1 MSFIAFGLM
10 SFVAPSVASAE
21 LLDLDYSC
29 RVALVNES
37 YRNVLANPSNY
48 LTGTYGSD
56 AWSPGNPIS
65 VHHATV
71 GGSSLVYSASSHE
84 IGTSTDRL
92 SGTETGTYSGTGNEY
107 GYIDGTY
114 DGSYDNPQSVLGDV
128 LFMDGTIS
136 GSTYTTTS
144 ENGTTTG
151 NISCTILGNQ
161 TSDTTTSGTG
171 STVSN
176 FQDYLEIRPSTK
188 IDISNFNNLTLL
200 IYFEGFG
207 VFPDNTPLYL
217 SGFWGG
223 SPMFHN
229 DNGTNSSFT
238 TAYGY
243 MLAMRAMAN
252 ITQVQQSTSGRYFP
266 NTGIGYSRIV
276 VVVPCNYVIAG
287 RYDSLLFPNYWKLYR
302 DLGNESTEQI
312 SGNINSQTN
321 SINNQIQQ
329 QTQNQTNQL
338 KDTTGSDGILS
349 VPKNVGNSIYEQ
361 VTFTNQIAGIS
372 SQLATTVASAD
383 ASEGGFTL
391 PSWEF
396 QGQQIWPQMTVS
408 PWTDIPIDIKS
419 KVRLF
424 NTMVFAILWIRSL
437 WNWIASIFG
446 FEQVDDSGGAFDDMF
461 DDDDGYSGFD
471 YNAASKRSNEMMK
484 KLGYYH

>member
-1 MSFIAFGLM
+1 M
-10 SFVAPSVASAE
+10 SFVLFGLLCFAIPITAYAE

-29 RVALVNES
+29 RVALVDAS
-37 YRNVLANPSNY
+37 FRTVLANPEQY
-48 LTGTYGSD
+48 VTGTYGSD
-56 AWSPGNPIS
+56 SWSPGNPIS

-161 TSDTTTSGTG
+161 TSDTTTNGTG

-176 FQDYLEIRPSTK
+176 LQDYFEVRPSTK
-188 IDISNFNNLTLL
+188 IDISSFSNLTLL

-207 VFPDNTPLYL
+207 VFPDDTPLYL
-217 SGFWGG
+217 SGFWGS
-223 SPMFHN
+223 SPLLHN

-252 ITQVQQSTSGRYFP
+252 MTQVQQSTSGRYFP

-321 SINNQIQQ
+321 SVNNQIQQ

-338 KDTTGSDGILS
+338 KDTTGSDSIASGAVDSATSWYNRLGFISQIGDLGTRFAS
-349 VPKNVGNSIYEQ
+349 SISSGQAVNSIQFPELKFQQYTLLEAQNVQLSGWLPADIENRVKDFATLLFGIVWAKSMYAWIDLIFHGKMRESMSEEEYELQ
-361 VTFTNQIAGIS
+361 GI
-372 SQLATTVASAD
+372 D
-383 ASEGGFTL
+383 R
-391 PSWEF
+391 
-396 QGQQIWPQMTVS
+396 MH
-408 PWTDIPIDIKS
+408 WTDI
-419 KVRLF
+419 
-424 NTMVFAILWIRSL
+424 
-437 WNWIASIFG
+437 
-446 FEQVDDSGGAFDDMF
+446 
-461 DDDDGYSGFD
+461 
-471 YNAASKRSNEMMK
+471 
-484 KLGYYH
+484 